1 MSEDNY
7 SEKRL
12 INSPF
17 YKDANELRF
26 EISVLNRQLEVARE
40 ALRCIEYGHDDRD
53 GTIIIAEPEG
63 SLARYALAEIERIGK
78 ESGINLTI
86 GEEDGKV

>member
-1 MSEDNY
+1 MSEDSY

-26 EISVLNRQLEVARE
+26 EISVLNRQLEVAKE
-40 ALRCIEYGHDDRD
+40 ALEEIIEPAYTVVMED
-53 GTIIIAEPEG
+53 IVEIAKN
-63 SLARYALAEIERIGK
+63 ALAEIERL
-78 ESGINLTI
+78 SAN
-86 GEEDGKV
+86 GETSLKSEK

>member
-26 EISVLNRQLEVARE
+26 EISVLNRQLEVARK
-40 ALRCIEYGHDDRD
+40 ALHRLSTYDCGFIANN
-53 GTIIIAEPEG
+53 IIAT
-63 SLARYALAEIERIGK
+63 ALAEIERVGK
-78 ESGINLTI
+78 ESGVNLTV

>member
-1 MSEDNY
+1 MSEDSY

-40 ALRCIEYGHDDRD
+40 YIKYFRMVDDENDSLESIRDMANEANNKIEC
-53 GTIIIAEPEG
+53 
-63 SLARYALAEIERIGK
+63 IGK

-86 GEEDGKV
+86 SEKDGKE

>member
-1 MSEDNY
+1 MSEDSY

-40 ALRCIEYGHDDRD
+40 WLSLALREN
-53 GTIIIAEPEG
+53 EFNEF
-63 SLARYALAEIERIGK
+63 LAEIECIGK
-78 ESGINLTI
+78 ENGTI
-86 GEEDGKV
+86 VTNGEEDGKV